1 MAYTDIY
8 AAANDATFQ
17 GRCLVAMWK
26 AAQDIANESP
36 ATENHAARK
45 DWAVRV
51 LQDRANITPRQVAM
65 QVLRNPTI
73 AGAPASAV
81 DNDLQYQVNT
91 ILADI
96 IAIG

>member
-1 MAYTDIY
+1 MSYSDIY
-8 AAANDATFQ
+8 AAANDVTFQ

-26 AAQDIANESP
+26 AAQDVANESSST
-36 ATENHAARK
+36 ANHEVRK

-65 QVLRNPTI
+65 QVLTNAVI
-73 AGAPASAV
+73 ASAPSSAA
-81 DNDLQYQVNT
+81 DGDIQYQVNT
-91 ILADI
+91 VLNSI

>member
-1 MAYTDIY
+1 MAYTDIFT
-8 AAANDATFQ
+8 AANEATFQ

-36 ATENHAARK
+36 ATDNHASRK

-51 LQDRANITPRQVAM
+51 LQDRANITARQVAM

-73 AGAPASAV
+73 ATAPASAA
-81 DNDLQYQVNT
+81 DEDIQYQVNT

>member
-8 AAANDATFQ
+8 TAANDATFQ

-36 ATENHAARK
+36 TTDNHAVRK

-65 QVLRNPTI
+65 QVLANAVI
-73 AGAPASAV
+73 ASAPASAA
-81 DNDLQYQVNT
+81 DADIQYQVNT
-91 ILADI
+91 SLAAI

>member
-1 MAYTDIY
+1 MSYSDIY
-8 AAANDATFQ
+8 AAANDAAFQ

-26 AAQDIANESP
+26 AAQDVANESP
-36 ATENHAARK
+36 ATDNHAARL

-65 QVLRNPTI
+65 QVLTNAVI
-73 AGAPASAV
+73 ASAPASAV
-81 DNDLQYQVNT
+81 DTDIQYQVNT
-91 ILADI
+91 VLNSI